1 MQITAAG
8 LRPGTY
14 PAWLG
19 QLRGVC
25 KGEWGQSRPPR
36 ESTSSLPLSPANAE
50 ELSHSRA
57 VSQCRTEPGAVSGLD
72 TASIRCSSYSTGHTQ
87 LCARSLEVEP
97 FFQSSASCREPLQV
111 LGCRGV
117 PGSGVSGGEPHHTPP
132 TKTESELDRIQTM

>member
-97 FFQSSASCREPLQV
+97 FF
-111 LGCRGV
+111 
-117 PGSGVSGGEPHHTPP
+117 
-132 TKTESELDRIQTM
+132 SELCILQRASPGAGMQGGSRIWSLGRGTPSHSTD